1 MRLPWAY
8 ISVWSL
14 EAFPKSLVQGSSG
27 DHYKDVTFNSFKI
40 MNRGQASCCLQ
51 HLFLLFN
58 WLSQKGW
65 EERVFA
71 MLILIPLV
79 RILSEKIQL
88 EVCSWESHCWIVQ
101 REQIWPEIR
110 DFMLCGGQITYQIL
124 QYITTASVVPRELFH
139 IEELQP
145 AVAETSRYTARLIW
159 LAPSLWKG
167 LQTEIIFNE
176 LIVCF
181 LGALSM

>member
-1 MRLPWAY
+1 MRLLWAY
-8 ISVWSL
+8 ISAWSL
-14 EAFPKSLVQGSSG
+14 EAFPKSLIQGGSG
-27 DHYKDVTFNSFKI
+27 DRYKGIIFNSFKI
-40 MNRGQASCCLQ
+40 MNRRQASCCLQ

-65 EERVFA
+65 EEKVFA

-79 RILSEKIQL
+79 RILSEKMQL
-88 EVCSWESHCWIVQ
+88 EVCSWESHFWIVQ

-110 DFMLCGGQITYQIL
+110 DFMLCGRQITYQIL

-167 LQTEIIFNE
+167 LQTEVIFNE
-176 LIVCF
+176 WVVCF